1 MDIQNTSYILSIC
14 SLIFYS
20 IVYLPQFVL
29 IYKTKS
35 SDGVSIWTLLLWTQA
50 DILSLIGTII
60 LRMPTS
66 IIIIGWYHYSIG
78 TLMLLYVLY
87 YKKRNEKGDE
97 IMTFRLECLS
107 TLLFLIINTSICLC
121 LNLLISTSYDEI
133 GAILGW
139 ITMVVYTVGRIPQI
153 KMNYDN
159 KSTGN
164 LSILMYIFTIIGNS
178 LYIGVITIDPMYIE
192 PNIPWI
198 VNGIVSILLDIIVI
212 LQYIFY

>member
-1 MDIQNTSYILSIC
+1 MDIQDTSYILSVS

-20 IVYLPQFVL
+20 IVYLPQFIL

-50 DILSLIGTII
+50 DILSLIGTIV
-60 LRMPTS
+60 LHMPTS
-66 IIIIGWYHYSIG
+66 IVIIGWYHYIIG
-78 TLMLLYVLY
+78 ISMLLYVLY
-87 YKKRNEKGDE
+87 YKKGNENE

-121 LNLLISTSYDEI
+121 LNLLINTSYDDI

-139 ITMVVYTVGRIPQI
+139 ITMVVYTLGRLPQI

-178 LYIGVITIDPMYIE
+178 LYIAVITIDPMYIE

-198 VNGIVSILLDIIVI
+198 VNGVVSTLLDIIVI
-212 LQYIFY
+212 LQYVFY